1 MKPADLAAWRAQMAY
16 TQRQEAAALGVTLA
30 TYQRLERGAEW
41 ADGAAVTI
49 DRRTALACAAL
60 AAGLDA
66 AAVKIF
72 GWLLD
77 LEIKSYRMQ
86 PW

>member
-1 MKPADLAAWRAQMAY
+1 MTPSDLATWRAQLGY
-16 TQRQEAAALGVTLA
+16 TQRAAAAALGITLP

-60 AAGLDA
+60 AAGLGEWSPGA
-66 AAVKIF
+66 P
-72 GWLLD
+72 
-77 LEIKSYRMQ
+77 RR
-86 PW
+86 

>member
-1 MKPADLAAWRAQMAY
+1 MTTADLAAWRQHMGY
-16 TQRQEAAALGVTLA
+16 TQRAAAAALGVTLA

-60 AAGLDA
+60 AAGLA
-66 AAVKIF
+66 EWSPASPA
-72 GWLLD
+72 
-77 LEIKSYRMQ
+77 
-86 PW
+86 

>member
-1 MKPADLAAWRAQMAY
+1 MTPADLAAWRAQLGY
-16 TQRQEAAALGVTLA
+16 TQRAAAAALGITLP

-60 AAGLDA
+60 AAGLSGWSSTI
-66 AAVKIF
+66 VKT
-72 GWLLD
+72 GA
-77 LEIKSYRMQ
+77 
-86 PW
+86 